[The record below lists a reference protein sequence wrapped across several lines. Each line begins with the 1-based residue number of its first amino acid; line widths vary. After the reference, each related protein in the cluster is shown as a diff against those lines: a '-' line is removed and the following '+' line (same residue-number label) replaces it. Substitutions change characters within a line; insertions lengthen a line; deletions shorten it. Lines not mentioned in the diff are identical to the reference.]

1 MVEIPTALCGGSN
14 ILEGNSW
21 ARDISGRRKPKAMN
35 VTLHWPPRL
44 KTACPTAVCRSHKI
58 LLGGGVGWGGR
69 DSRRDPRTGRVR
81 TGRCQAAGSKQL
93 SMLGAGDASLTV
105 QASGN

>member
-1 MVEIPTALCGGSN
+1 MELSYSKFHAKTGNKVVEIPTALHGGSN

-21 ARDISGRRKPKAMN
+21 AGDISGRRKPKAMN

-58 LLGGGVGWGGR
+58 LLGGGVGRQRQQEGSQDRQGEH
-69 DSRRDPRTGRVR
+69 RT
-81 TGRCQAAGSKQL
+81 
-93 SMLGAGDASLTV
+93 ASSSWL
-105 QASGN
+105 